1 MNMSNRNNIS
11 VQQLEN
17 DKKLLLEYIFE
28 MNSQALKYSKYS
40 IINDSNFLSLN
51 VEELIQFLKKSS
63 PPQLHQQPLTHPP
76 TQHPPLPAIPNK
88 TITPPYPSPNSTSPI
103 STNIVSPTTTTTIT
117 TTSTINNNNN
127 GNNNNNSL
135 YNDSNKQHLIK
146 SPQSTHSS
154 NSSTSSNSSIN
165 NNNNINNS
173 SNDQIKRLLPES
185 YGILS
190 KDQFHFASY
199 ETYLLICHFGRSN
212 DLIDLEKEETF
223 RIQNEISKVKHDG
236 FIRALS
242 PPPTTS
248 PTNKTNSSNDVNNKP
263 PLFSSITYRLWL
275 LKNFN
280 FSLFDTQESLL
291 IWLRRQ
297 LYIVLAS
304 FSNLIR
310 YNDPYDE
317 KDNSTI
323 NQLKLLCYN
332 LEISFQQDPPPQS
345 NQDTTYLT
353 PFNNLDYFIG
363 NLILKSPINNDSPTN
378 SNISSGGGGGGG
390 GGSNSS
396 NNNNQPIQGT
406 KYLNKSI
413 PYQFPLNTNL
423 FEDLLFYSLFEF
435 DDDNGSIKF
444 IGDEHFRV
452 ATNLKPFSVALKITP
467 TMENICQLNCFLL
480 AYHTEPNE
488 RNLKRLQLSLNAIQ
502 NLIEH
507 SSSLIQD
514 PNTSAGP
521 LLKATLKN
529 IAQWLVKFLSDVHSY
544 RGTTPI
550 KDIHLCCSIY
560 VQSREMWNYLSTS
573 SSSSSSSSSRN
584 STVAPLKTSES
595 SFISFI
601 TSSVSKHYQRISEQ
615 FKPLTLENFSEFV
628 DSLIPEIKLNLD
640 VYTSGFKEFNS
651 KAKTLALTEVVNLY
665 SADLK
670 TVFADVY
677 FLSPMLIQSVQSA
690 SNFQIM
696 LEKLDLISKESLPPI
711 KTYVSSVIGTWC
723 QNQEKDFTKWFEN
736 IFKLDKFTPL
746 DKDVKHSSSVV
757 DMFTM
762 FYQTISTLAKMKG
775 SLSDNFPAFILTLSA
790 LFNANCL
797 LTYNTQIEQMTMCNQ
812 SKQTTLY
819 PNSLNEK
826 IQNKGKIRKSISTS
840 SNQISSQL
848 QSSLT
853 MSKAIPDPNQTVIQT
868 KLQTMTLQKLCI
880 CVNNLDYILLNI
892 NTYIN
897 EHSFNNETLRGKLK
911 ELFSSTQITIADT
924 LKSLVDFIGT
934 RVVFYDCKQ
943 SIIEPMYVAP
953 LNPKDRISD
962 IIESLSPHLKTI
974 YNSTQSLERGND
986 ILASVSRSFLQAMEF
1001 TLLYGGPTRYFQ
1013 PKDAELIEYDLELAK
1028 DFFLDRDDNGVA
1040 TAVSDEL
1047 FESYV
1052 GNLRKVVQLLMDLS
1066 SDILIEQY
1074 DSHNNNNKG
1083 KSQFSKETIL
1093 CVLVHRNDKPSRS
1106 FIKKKLNDPHYLSI
1120 KKNSKI
1126 NFLT

>member
-1 MNMSNRNNIS
+1 MNMSSRSNIS

-17 DKKLLLEYIFE
+17 DKKQLLEYIFE
-28 MNSQALKYSKYS
+28 MNSQVLKYSKYS
-40 IINDSNFLSLN
+40 IINDTNFLSLD

-63 PPQLHQQPLTHPP
+63 PLQQSIHPP
-76 TQHPPLPAIPNK
+76 TQHPPLPIIPNK
-88 TITPPYPSPNSTSPI
+88 NILSPPYPSASPPLQPNYISP
-103 STNIVSPTTTTTIT
+103 TNNNSIVSPLTTT
-117 TTSTINNNNN
+117 
-127 GNNNNNSL
+127 NNNSL
-135 YNDSNKQHLIK
+135 YNDSNKEHLIK

-154 NSSTSSNSSIN
+154 NSSTSSNGSNIAN
-165 NNNNINNS
+165 NNDNINSS
-173 SNDQIKRLLPES
+173 SNNQIKQLLPEN

-199 ETYLLICHFGRSN
+199 ETYLLICHFSRSN
-212 DLIDLEKEETF
+212 DTIDLEKEETF

-242 PPPTTS
+242 PPPSSSS
-248 PTNKTNSSNDVNNKP
+248 PAINKP
-263 PLFSSITYRLWL
+263 PPFNSITYRLWL
-275 LKNFN
+275 LRNFN
-280 FSLFDTQESLL
+280 FNLFDTHESLL
-291 IWLRRQ
+291 IWLRRH
-297 LYIVLAS
+297 LYIILAS

-310 YNDPYDE
+310 YNNPYDE

-323 NQLKLLCYN
+323 NQLKLFCYN

-345 NQDTTYLT
+345 NQDSTYLT

-363 NLILKSPINNDSPTN
+363 SLIIKSPLNNDSPTLSSIPNN
-378 SNISSGGGGGGG
+378 SQ
-390 GGSNSS
+390 
-396 NNNNQPIQGT
+396 QPILAT

-435 DDDNGSIKF
+435 NDDDGTIKF

-452 ATNLKPFSVALKITP
+452 STNLKPFSVALKITP
-467 TMENICQLNCFLL
+467 TMETICQLNCFLL

-488 RNLKRLQLSLNAIQ
+488 RHLKRLQLCLNTIQ
-502 NLIEH
+502 SLIEH
-507 SSSLIQD
+507 SSALIQD

-529 IAQWLVKFLSDVHSY
+529 IAQWLVKFLSDVHCYKGS
-544 RGTTPI
+544 TPT
-550 KDIHLCCSIY
+550 KDIGLCCSIY
-560 VQSREMWNYLSTS
+560 VQSREMWNCLS
-573 SSSSSSSSSRN
+573 SSKT
-584 STVAPLKTSES
+584 STPLKTSES
-595 SFISFI
+595 SFVSFI
-601 TSSVSKHYQRISEQ
+601 TSSVSKHYQRLSQQIR
-615 FKPLTLENFSEFV
+615 PLTLENFSEFV
-628 DSLIPEIKLNLD
+628 EGLMEEVKLNLN

-651 KAKTLALTEVVNLY
+651 KSKMLALTEFVNLY
-665 SADLK
+665 STDLK
-670 TVFADVY
+670 EVFADVY
-677 FLSPMLIQSVQSA
+677 FLSPMLIKSVQSA

-696 LEKLDLISKESLPPI
+696 LEKFDLISKESLPPV

-723 QNQEKDFTKWFEN
+723 QNQEKDFNKWFEN

-746 DKDVKHSSSVV
+746 DKDVRHSSSVV

-797 LTYNTQIEQMTMCNQ
+797 LTYNSQIEQMTMCNQ

-826 IQNKGKIRKSISTS
+826 IQNKSKLRKSISTS

-853 MSKAIPDPNQTVIQT
+853 VSKAIPDPNQTVIQT

-897 EHSFNNETLRGKLK
+897 EHSFNNEMLRGKLK
-911 ELFSSTQITIADT
+911 ELFSATQITITDT

-943 SIIEPMYVAP
+943 SIVEAMYVAP
-953 LNPKDRISD
+953 LNQKDRISD
-962 IIESLSPHLKTI
+962 ILESLSPHLKTI
-974 YNSTQSLERGND
+974 YNSTQSLDRGND
-986 ILASVSRSFLQAMEF
+986 ILASVSRSFLQAMEYC
-1001 TLLYGGPTRYFQ
+1001 LLYGGPTRHFQ

-1052 GNLRKVVQLLMDLS
+1052 TNLRKVVQLLMDLS

-1074 DSHNNNNKG
+1074 DSKG

-1120 KKNSKI
+1120 KKNTKI
-1126 NFLT
+1126 NFLS

>member
-1 MNMSNRNNIS
+1 MNMSNKNNIS

-28 MNSQALKYSKYS
+28 MNSQILKYSKYS

-63 PPQLHQQPLTHPP
+63 PQQPPPTHPP
-76 TQHPPLPAIPNK
+76 TQHPPLPVIPNK
-88 TITPPYPSPNSTSPI
+88 SITPPQPNSTSPI
-103 STNIVSPTTTTTIT
+103 STNNSNSNIFSPTTTTTT
-117 TTSTINNNNN
+117 STTSIT
-127 GNNNNNSL
+127 NNNSL
-135 YNDSNKQHLIK
+135 YNDNNKQHLIK

-154 NSSTSSNSSIN
+154 NSSTSSNSSL
-165 NNNNINNS
+165 NNNNINSNSNS
-173 SNDQIKRLLPES
+173 SNDQIKRLLPDN

-212 DLIDLEKEETF
+212 DLVDLEKEETF

-236 FIRALS
+236 FIKALS
-242 PPPTTS
+242 PPS
-248 PTNKTNSSNDVNNKP
+248 SSSSSVNNNNSNKP
-263 PLFSSITYRLWL
+263 PPFSSILYRLWL

-291 IWLRRQ
+291 IWLKRQ

-304 FSNLIR
+304 FSNLIK

-345 NQDTTYLT
+345 NQDTIYLT

-363 NLILKSPINNDSPTN
+363 NLIIKSPIIN
-378 SNISSGGGGGGG
+378 
-390 GGSNSS
+390 NSS
-396 NNNNQPIQGT
+396 NNNNNSPSQQQQQNNLNQAIQAT
-406 KYLNKSI
+406 KYQIDKII

-435 DDDNGSIKF
+435 DDDSGSIKF

-452 ATNLKPFSVALKITP
+452 STNLKPFSVALKITP
-467 TMENICQLNCFLL
+467 TMEMICQLNCFIL
-480 AYHTEPNE
+480 AYNAEPNE
-488 RNLKRLQLSLNAIQ
+488 RHLKRLQLSLNAIQ

-507 SSSLIQD
+507 SLSLIQD

-521 LLKATLKN
+521 LLKATLKS

-544 RGTTPI
+544 RGTTSSPT

-573 SSSSSSSSSRN
+573 SSSSRN
-584 STVAPLKTSES
+584 SIQLKTSES

-628 DSLIPEIKLNLD
+628 ESLIPEIKLNLD

-651 KAKTLALTEVVNLY
+651 KSKMLALTEVVNLY

-670 TVFADVY
+670 LVFADVY

-696 LEKLDLISKESLPPI
+696 LEKFDLIPKDSLPPV

-775 SLSDNFPAFILTLSA
+775 SLADNFPAFILTLSA

-812 SKQTTLY
+812 SKHTILY
-819 PNSLNEK
+819 PSSLNEK

-943 SIIEPMYVAP
+943 SIVESIYSSPP
-953 LNPKDRISD
+953 LNTNDRISD
-962 IIESLSPHLKTI
+962 ILESLSPHLKTI

-1001 TLLYGGPTRYFQ
+1001 TILYGGPTRYFQ

-1052 GNLRKVVQLLMDLS
+1052 ANLRKVVQLLMDLS

-1074 DSHNNNNKG
+1074 DNTNKG
-1083 KSQFSKETIL
+1083 KSSQFSKEIIL

>member
-17 DKKLLLEYIFE
+17 DKKQLLEYIFE

-63 PPQLHQQPLTHPP
+63 PQQPTPPP
-76 TQHPPLPAIPNK
+76 TQHPPLPSIPNK
-88 TITPPYPSPNSTSPI
+88 SITPPYPSPPNSTSPI
-103 STNIVSPTTTTTIT
+103 STNNHIVSPT
-117 TTSTINNNNN
+117 SINNNSNSNSNN
-127 GNNNNNSL
+127 SNNSL
-135 YNDSNKQHLIK
+135 YNDNNKQHLIK
-146 SPQSTHSS
+146 SPQSAHSS
-154 NSSTSSNSSIN
+154 NSSTSSNSSLN
-165 NNNNINNS
+165 NNNNGNNNNINNS
-173 SNDQIKRLLPES
+173 SNDQIKRLLPEN

-212 DLIDLEKEETF
+212 DLIDLEKEEAF

-236 FIRALS
+236 FIKALS
-242 PPPTTS
+242 PPTTS
-248 PTNKTNSSNDVNNKP
+248 PNNTNNNNNNKP
-263 PLFSSITYRLWL
+263 PFSSITYRLWL

-280 FSLFDTQESLL
+280 FNLFDTQESLL
-291 IWLRRQ
+291 IWLKRQ

-345 NQDTTYLT
+345 NQDTIYLT

-363 NLILKSPINNDSPTN
+363 NLIIKSPTFNNDSSPPQQQ
-378 SNISSGGGGGGG
+378 SS
-390 GGSNSS
+390 SNSS
-396 NNNNQPIQGT
+396 SSNQQPIQGT
-406 KYLNKSI
+406 KHVNKII

-435 DDDNGSIKF
+435 DDDSGSIRF

-452 ATNLKPFSVALKITP
+452 ATNLKPFSVALKISP
-467 TMENICQLNCFLL
+467 TMEMICQLNCFLL

-488 RNLKRLQLSLNAIQ
+488 RHLKRLQLSLNAIQ

-507 SSSLIQD
+507 SLSLVQD

-544 RGTTPI
+544 RGTTPT

-560 VQSREMWNYLSTS
+560 VQSREMWNYLSTA
-573 SSSSSSSSSRN
+573 SSSSRN
-584 STVAPLKTSES
+584 STIQLKTSEG

-615 FKPLTLENFSEFV
+615 YKPLTLENFSEFV
-628 DSLIPEIKLNLD
+628 ETLIPEIKLNLD
-640 VYTSGFKEFNS
+640 VYTNGFKEFNS

-670 TVFADVY
+670 SVFADVY

-696 LEKLDLISKESLPPI
+696 LEKLDLISKDSLPPV

-723 QNQEKDFTKWFEN
+723 QNQEKDFSKWFEN

-819 PNSLNEK
+819 PASLNEK

-897 EHSFNNETLRGKLK
+897 ENSFNNETLRGKLK

-943 SIIEPMYVAP
+943 SIIEPMYIAP

-962 IIESLSPHLKTI
+962 ILESLSPHLKTI

-986 ILASVSRSFLQAMEF
+986 ILASVSRSFLQAVEF

-1052 GNLRKVVQLLMDLS
+1052 GNLRKIVQLLMDLS

-1074 DSHNNNNKG
+1074 DSNNKG
-1083 KSQFSKETIL
+1083 KSQFSKEIIL